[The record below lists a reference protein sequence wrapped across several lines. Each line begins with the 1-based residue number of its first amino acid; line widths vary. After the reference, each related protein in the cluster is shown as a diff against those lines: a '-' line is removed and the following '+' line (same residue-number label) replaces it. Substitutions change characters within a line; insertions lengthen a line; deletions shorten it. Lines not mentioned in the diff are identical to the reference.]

1 MDSSTA
7 ALVGGGIGALLGAIA
22 VLAFRLSERD
32 QGRTPSSPAPT
43 EPQVPVGVA
52 AVLSVLRSSALVV
65 GPDDEVLKASAPAH
79 AMGLVRGSRVEV
91 SELLELVRQVRRDG
105 QIREDEIVL
114 RRGRTLLRHV
124 AARVAPLGSKLVLV
138 LVEDRTRER
147 RVEAIRRDFVA
158 NVSHELKTPVGALNL
173 LAEAVSEASDDPEA
187 VERFSARMKTES
199 ERLTRLVQ
207 QIIEL
212 SRLQA
217 DDPLDE
223 VDPVSVDALAER
235 AMDRVRVDAQD
246 MGIDLTFAGE
256 HGFQVLGNGEQ
267 LVVALGNLVENAVAY
282 SPPNTKV
289 TVTARANESMV
300 DVIVTDQG
308 VGIPADELDRIFERF
323 YRVDP
328 ARARSTGGTG
338 LGLSIVKHVAATH
351 GGEVRVWSVEGEG
364 SSFTLTLPARVD
376 VETGE
381 PVHRH
386 GPASSREADGPRV
399 VPDLPDDAERVD
411 PGSVHPDPVVTP
423 EAPRPAQSPVSAPAH
438 AEEAS

>member
-7 ALVGGGIGALLGAIA
+7 ALVGGGIGALLGAFA

-32 QGRTPSSPAPT
+32 QGRERSPIAP
-43 EPQVPVGVA
+43 EPQVPAGVA

-65 GPDDEVLKASAPAH
+65 GPDDQVLKASAPAH

-91 SELLELVRQVRRDG
+91 AELLELVRQVRRDG
-105 QIREDEIVL
+105 QIREDELTL
-114 RRGRTLLRHV
+114 RRGRTVLRHIV
-124 AARVAPLGSKLVLV
+124 ARVAPLGSKLVLV
-138 LVEDRTRER
+138 LVDDRTRER

-173 LAEAVSEASDDPEA
+173 LAEAVGEAADDPEA
-187 VERFSARMKTES
+187 VQRFSARMKTES
-199 ERLTRLVQ
+199 ARLTRLVQ

-212 SRLQA
+212 SRLQG

-235 AMDRVRVDAQD
+235 ALDRVRVDAFDQ
-246 MGIDLTFAGE
+246 GVELAFAGE

-282 SPPNTKV
+282 SSRGTKV
-289 TVTARANESMV
+289 TISARANESMV
-300 DVIVTDQG
+300 DIVVTDQG
-308 VGIPADELDRIFERF
+308 MGIPADELDRIFERF

-328 ARARSTGGTG
+328 ARARATGGTG

-376 VETGE
+376 VDTGE
-381 PVHRH
+381 PVHRD
-386 GPASSREADGPRV
+386 GPATSREADGPRV
-399 VPDLPDDAERVD
+399 LSELDPAAESTAATSADHAELPAIR
-411 PGSVHPDPVVTP
+411 TI
-423 EAPRPAQSPVSAPAH
+423 AH
-438 AEEAS
+438 AEEAL

>member
-7 ALVGGGIGALLGAIA
+7 ALLGGGIGALLGAVA
-22 VLAFRLSERD
+22 VLGFRLSERD
-32 QGRTPSSPAPT
+32 QGRAPVVAAA
-43 EPQVPVGVA
+43 EPQVPPGVA

-65 GPDDEVLKASAPAH
+65 GPEDEVLKASAPAH

-105 QIREDEIVL
+105 QIREDEIIL
-114 RRGRTLLRHV
+114 RRGRTVLRHV
-124 AARVAPLGSKLVLV
+124 AARVAPLSSKLVLV

-173 LAEAVSEASDDPEA
+173 LAEAVDEAADDPAA
-187 VERFSARMKTES
+187 VHRFSARMRTES

-212 SRLQA
+212 SRLQG

-235 AMDRVRVDAQD
+235 AIDRVRVDALD
-246 MGIDLTFAGE
+246 KGIELTFAGE

-282 SPPNTKV
+282 SPDGTRV
-289 TVTARANESMV
+289 TVSARANESMV
-300 DVIVTDQG
+300 DIVVTDQG

-376 VETGE
+376 VDTGQ

-386 GPASSREADGPRV
+386 GPASAREADGPRG
-399 VPDLPDDAERVD
+399 VPALVEDDD
-411 PGSVHPDPVVTP
+411 NPDPADESLTVS
-423 EAPRPAQSPVSAPAH
+423 SPLHVH
-438 AEEAS
+438 TEEAS